1 MELGIKCSQ
10 YVLERSFFFFKEMNT
25 KEKYP
30 TPGRDT
36 RSANKV
42 NFKVPT
48 KISHVYERSPYYIG
62 TKLWESL
69 PEMTQKCD
77 YVFADHNG

>member
-1 MELGIKCSQ
+1 
-10 YVLERSFFFFKEMNT
+10 MNT

-62 TKLWESL
+62 TKLLESL

-77 YVFADHNG
+77 NVFAFKTAMDKIHNVYKNPV